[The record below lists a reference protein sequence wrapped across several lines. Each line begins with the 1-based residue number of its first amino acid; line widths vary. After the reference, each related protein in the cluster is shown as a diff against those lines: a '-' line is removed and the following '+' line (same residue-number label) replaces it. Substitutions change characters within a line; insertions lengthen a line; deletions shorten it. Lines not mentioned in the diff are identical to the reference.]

1 MKGNISEALKEKT
14 FLIDSTARLLLVQ
27 VKMLLDNSM
36 LSSGNFKAA
45 LDNGSIVK
53 VVKETISIL
62 QG

>member
-1 MKGNISEALKEKT
+1 MKGNISEALKEKI

-45 LDNGSIVK
+45 LENGSIVK

>member
-14 FLIDSTARLLLVQ
+14 FLIDSTARLHLVQ